1 MSIFDKI
8 KDFFLGK
15 KKKEKKVR
23 KRRPSKYGHR
33 EVGKYGR
40 PTKPVRRKK
49 RATRKPKAVK
59 SYYYKK

>member
-1 MSIFDKI
+1 MSLFSKI
-8 KDFFLGK
+8 KEFFLGK
-15 KKKEKKVR
+15 KKEEKKV
-23 KRRPSKYGHR
+23 RPSKYGHR

-49 RATRKPKAVK
+49 RATRKPRAVK

>member
-1 MSIFDKI
+1 MSLFSKI
-8 KDFFLGK
+8 KEFFLGK
-15 KKKEKKVR
+15 KKEVKKEV
-23 KRRPSKYGHR
+23 PSKYGHR

-59 SYYYKK
+59 NFYYKK